1 MRALRHARLA
11 HSPAKS
17 IGQGFGL
24 NLTPMID
31 VVFQLL
37 IYFLLGTSLARGEEM
52 YRLDLPERE
61 HPRLRAGTSLALE
74 EVPLTIRVI
83 SQSAERGAYII
94 VVEGADASAALQPAT
109 AADLEALLR
118 NAMLSADRP
127 DGTLTRRHPV
137 LVAPSANSRWEHAVD
152 VFNAVV
158 RAGFERVNFVPP
170 VEAATERSEVEP

>member
-1 MRALRHARLA
+1 MRSARHARLSGA
-11 HSPAKS
+11 PRNS

-37 IYFLLGTSLARGEEM
+37 IYFLLGASLAQGEEM

-61 HPRLRAGTSLALE
+61 HPRVRTGMSLTLE
-74 EVPLTIRVI
+74 EAPLTIRVS
-83 SQSAERGAYII
+83 SQGAERDTYII
-94 VVEGADASAALQPAT
+94 SVEGPVSGAALQPST

-118 NAMLSADRP
+118 SAVLSSDHP

-137 LVAPSANSRWEHAVD
+137 LVAPSSNSRWEHAVD

-158 RAGFERVNFVPP
+158 RAGFERVNFLPP
-170 VEAATERSEVEP
+170 VQTGPELSEVEP

>member
-1 MRALRHARLA
+1 M
-11 HSPAKS
+11 
-17 IGQGFGL
+17 

-61 HPRLRAGTSLALE
+61 HLRTRTGASLTLE
-74 EVPLTIRVI
+74 ETPLTIRVI
-83 SQSAERGAYII
+83 SQGAERGAYTIS
-94 VVEGADASAALQPAT
+94 VEGAGSAAALQPAT

-118 NAMLSADRP
+118 NAVISADHP

-137 LVAPSANSRWEHAVD
+137 LVAPTASSRWEHAVD

-158 RAGFERVNFVPP
+158 RAGFERVHFLPP
-170 VEAATERSEVEP
+170 HQGGADLPEVEP